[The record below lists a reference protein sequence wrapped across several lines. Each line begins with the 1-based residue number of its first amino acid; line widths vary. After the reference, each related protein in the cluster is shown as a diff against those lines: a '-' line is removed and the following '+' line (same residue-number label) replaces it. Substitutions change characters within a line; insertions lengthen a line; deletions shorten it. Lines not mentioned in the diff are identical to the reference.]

1 MMFAS
6 VKLGE
11 LYKVHNGLSKG
22 RQYFG
27 KGNPFLSFSTVF
39 NNWFLPE
46 TLQDFVETTDKEQ
59 NSFSIQRGDVFIT
72 RTSETMNE
80 LGMSSVALKDYPTAT
95 YNGFVKRLRPI
106 DNRVLPEYIGYYLR
120 SPSFRSKFLSLTGSM
135 ISRASLRN
143 ESLLDME
150 ILLPPLDYQK
160 KIASYLMVLDK
171 LIKCNIKQNDNL
183 ATQAMLYYKQL
194 ISTNAL
200 SKCNLGDIA
209 SIIMGQ
215 SPSGSSYN
223 EEGKGL
229 VFYQGRTDF
238 GFRFPTRRVYTTKPK
253 KIAEKNDVLL
263 SVRAPVG
270 DINVANESCCIG
282 RGLCALRSLYSTPSF
297 LYYTMDSLR
306 PQLNQFN
313 GGGTI
318 FGSINQ
324 ASLNSLQIHIP
335 AFEQIKS
342 FETKAAPLD
351 AMIMNNN
358 NEILRIAS
366 LRDFLLPRLMS
377 GEIPIEN

>member
-1 MMFAS
+1 MMFDS
-6 VKLGE
+6 IKLGE

-27 KGNPFLSFSTVF
+27 KGKPFLSFSTVF

-46 TLQDFVETTDKEQ
+46 TLQDFVETTEKEQ
-59 NSFSIQRGDVFIT
+59 DSFSIKRGDVFIT
-72 RTSETMNE
+72 RTSETMDE

-95 YNGFVKRLRPI
+95 YNGFVKRLRPF
-106 DNRVLPEYIGYYLR
+106 DDRVLPEYIGYYLR
-120 SPSFRSKFLSLTGSM
+120 SPNFRSKFLSFTGSM

-143 ESLLDME
+143 ESLLNME

-342 FETKAAPLD
+342 FETKVAPLD

-358 NEILRIAS
+358 NEILRITS

>member
-1 MMFAS
+1 
-6 VKLGE
+6 
-11 LYKVHNGLSKG
+11 
-22 RQYFG
+22 
-27 KGNPFLSFSTVF
+27 
-39 NNWFLPE
+39 
-46 TLQDFVETTDKEQ
+46 
-59 NSFSIQRGDVFIT
+59 
-72 RTSETMNE
+72 
-80 LGMSSVALKDYPTAT
+80 
-95 YNGFVKRLRPI
+95 
-106 DNRVLPEYIGYYLR
+106 
-120 SPSFRSKFLSLTGSM
+120 
-135 ISRASLRN
+135 
-143 ESLLDME
+143 
-150 ILLPPLDYQK
+150 
-160 KIASYLMVLDK
+160 MVLDK